1 MSKNERT
8 ERIRKAE
15 DKVSELVDYILETTA
30 APDFVQCVGKI
41 GGDVITYRVYNDGS
55 IYER

>member
-1 MSKNERT
+1 MALLKLCLKGGRCTMSKNERT

-30 APDFVQCVGKI
+30 APDF
-41 GGDVITYRVYNDGS
+41 
-55 IYER
+55 EL